1 MAKHRAPDDPD
12 RPRTLTG
19 KTAVRKLH
27 REIRRTHDS
36 DIEIAF
42 LLQDWSD
49 AYNVGG
55 MFRVADACG
64 ALELFVSGST
74 PLPPNPMVSVTSLG
88 HHRRIPYHE
97 FDRHEDAAKAARAK
111 GYAVVAIEMA
121 EGAVAYDEFE
131 YPKRVCFALG
141 NEQRGVYQAVM
152 KHRDAAV
159 FIPMRGKGRSM
170 NVHVSAAVVAFHAIH
185 FRRSV
190 PGDG

>member
-1 MAKHRAPDDPD
+1 MPKHRVSDEPNQQ
-12 RPRTLTG
+12 RTLTG

-27 REIRRTHDS
+27 REIQRAHAS

-49 AYNVGG
+49 PYNVGG

-64 ALELFVSGST
+64 AVELFVSGST

-97 FDRHEDAAKAARAK
+97 FDRHEEAAKAAREK
-111 GYAVVAIEMA
+111 GYAIVAIEMA
-121 EGAVAYDEFE
+121 EGAVSYDDFA

-152 KHRDAAV
+152 KHQDAAV

-185 FRRSV
+185 SRRLTKNE
-190 PGDG
+190 D